1 MANSTLFFNKSI
13 MLNSESAKLLLL
25 EDNFR
30 NLVMQSPVAI
40 VLLRGPDY
48 IMELANERALAY
60 LNMRPEELISKPLFD
75 VLPQMAGQGL
85 ETIFSNVLNT
95 GIPFSAQEMPLL
107 FAGNPI
113 HERVYLNFT
122 IQCVRNSNGNITGLA
137 AIGSDVT
144 EMVISRNILRES
156 EVKYHGILHSIN
168 QGFAIID
175 LIFDSQNNP
184 VDYRFIEVNHA
195 YEIQTGFKH
204 VIGKTAREVMPGLE
218 EYWYQIYGRVALTGE
233 KITFIEESRFLGRTY
248 EVFAYRI
255 DDNHRVA
262 VLFTDI
268 SHRIKEEEAKNRFA
282 EELKTQVAERTQ
294 ELESSNRDLQQFAHV
309 ASHDLKEPVRK
320 IKTFTSMLED
330 EFSDLLPDRGKEF
343 IRKIQ
348 NSIDRIKNMID
359 GVLSYSSHDTPQITE
374 IDLND
379 IFKSIIIDLE
389 ILIENKH
396 ARFKLSN
403 MPVIEGSPTL
413 IYQLFYNLINN
424 SLKFSRTEVPCII
437 TINSSIIKEEH
448 ENFTEIT
455 ITDNGVGFNSNQSSL
470 IFEPFTRLYSK
481 DKYEGTGLG
490 LALCKK
496 IIQWHRGHITASGT
510 VNKGATF
517 HIVLPVKQ
525 ERLK

>member
-1 MANSTLFFNKSI
+1 
-13 MLNSESAKLLLL
+13 MLNSESAKLLRL

-40 VLLRGPDY
+40 ILLRGPDY
-48 IMELANERALAY
+48 IMELANDRALAF
-60 LNMRPEELISKPLFD
+60 LHMRPEELISKPLFEA
-75 VLPQMAGQGL
+75 LPQLAGQGL
-85 ETIFSNVLNT
+85 ERIFKDVLKT

-107 FAGNPI
+107 FAGHPV
-113 HERVYLNFT
+113 HERAYINFT
-122 IQCVRNSNGNITGLA
+122 IQCVRNINGDITGLA

-144 EMVISRNILRES
+144 ETVLARNELHES
-156 EVKYHGILHSIN
+156 EVKYHGIFHSIN

-175 LIFDSQNNP
+175 VIFDNHNKP
-184 VDYRFIEVNHA
+184 IDYRYIEVNHA
-195 YEIQTGFKH
+195 FEIQTGFEN
-204 VIGKTAREVMPGLE
+204 VTGKTAREVMPGLE
-218 EYWYQIYGRVALTGE
+218 EYWFQTYGKVALTGE
-233 KITFIEESRFLGRTY
+233 NITFIEESRFLGGVY

-255 DDNHRVA
+255 DNNHRVA

-268 SHRIKEEEAKNRFA
+268 SSRIKEEEAKNRFA
-282 EELKTQVAERTQ
+282 EELKTLVAERTE

-320 IKTFTSMLED
+320 IKTFTTMLED

-389 ILIENKH
+389 ILIENKN
-396 ARFKLSN
+396 AKLRLSN
-403 MPVIEGSPTL
+403 LPKIEGSATL

-424 SLKFSRTEVPCII
+424 SLKFSRAGVPSVI
-437 TINSSIIKEEH
+437 TINSTLNKEEH
-448 ENFTEIT
+448 ENFVKIT
-455 ITDNGVGFNSNQSSL
+455 ITDNGVGFNPNQSSI

-496 IIQWHRGHITASGT
+496 IVQWHKGSISASG
-510 VNKGATF
+510 NANEGATF
-517 HIVLPVKQ
+517 YIVLPVKQ